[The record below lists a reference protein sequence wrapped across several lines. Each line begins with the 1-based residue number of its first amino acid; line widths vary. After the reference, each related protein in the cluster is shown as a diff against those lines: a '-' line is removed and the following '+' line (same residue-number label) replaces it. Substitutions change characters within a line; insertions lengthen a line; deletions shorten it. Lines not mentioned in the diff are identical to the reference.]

1 VVKAVL
7 RILLNILRWPLL
19 HARAACVRFARAP
32 LLMRLAVYA
41 LLAVVLVLVAGAA
54 LPLKR

>member
-1 VVKAVL
+1 MKAVL